1 MIREIDDADD
11 LSDDQKTT
19 AKEALGKLLNVF
31 FNTMRF
37 RWLSGGICDDA
48 QCQVHDR
55 DGRKGE

>member
-31 FNTMRF
+31 F
-37 RWLSGGICDDA
+37 
-48 QCQVHDR
+48 
-55 DGRKGE
+55 